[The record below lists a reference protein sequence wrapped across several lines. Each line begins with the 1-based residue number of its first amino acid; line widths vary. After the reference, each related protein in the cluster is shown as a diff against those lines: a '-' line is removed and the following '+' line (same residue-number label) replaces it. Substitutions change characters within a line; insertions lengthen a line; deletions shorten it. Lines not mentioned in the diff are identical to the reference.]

1 MKSTGSKIAAALLA
15 LLIITAAIAS
25 CAEETVPTEDTTTA
39 AAVTNAVPETAPE
52 TKLQPDLP
60 DTVWDREFRVLGTN
74 KDASPTYPNFEIY
87 AEDITGDVM
96 NDAVYTRNET
106 VKKKYGITVAQT
118 LVNKTHDSV
127 TKDATAGEDNF
138 DLVFININKAG
149 GLAQKGYLLDLN
161 GIDHIDFEK
170 PWWNQKVNDT
180 VSIHGR
186 IYYTSS
192 DYSLRDKNRVQ
203 VLVCN
208 DVLREELRLDSVPAL
223 VRSNEWT
230 AAKMTEFVTAAAR
243 DLDGDG
249 VHTEKDCFGIGLS
262 SYDGY
267 AVLSFGF
274 GLRLIGKDE
283 NGGVAIISN
292 PDRDT
297 AVIDAVLEILS
308 RKDVMMTPED
318 YGRNWDISD
327 DTFVDGRALFTSCS
341 LHYVGYHSQHC
352 DFDFTVVPAP
362 KLNSDQENFCA
373 MPDIECMFFAV
384 PTTNLDPNF
393 AGFALEAF
401 SYEST
406 DTTYVTF
413 VELYCK
419 TRNVRNA
426 DSVEM
431 VNIILDNII
440 YDGAIFYSDSIQLFS
455 ILNRSIP
462 AVNSNILLRSQNS
475 MRSTVEKEISKINS
489 AFGD

>member
-1 MKSTGSKIAAALLA
+1 MKSSVKIAAALLA
-15 LLIITAAIAS
+15 LLMAFAVFAA
-25 CAEETVPTEDTTTA
+25 CAEKTGPAEESTTA
-39 AAVTNAVPETAPE
+39 AAVTNDVPATAAAE
-52 TKLQPDLP
+52 TKPVPDLP
-60 DTVWDREFRVLGTN
+60 DTKWDREFRVLGTN

-87 AEDITGDVM
+87 AETITGDAI
-96 NDAVYTRNET
+96 NDAVYSRNET
-106 VKKKYGITVAQT
+106 VKNKYGITVVQT
-118 LVNKTHDSV
+118 LVNKTHDTV
-127 TKDATAGEDNF
+127 TKDATAGEDNY
-138 DLVFININKAG
+138 DLVFVNINKAG
-149 GLAQKGYLLDLN
+149 GLAQKGYLRDLT
-161 GIDHIDFEK
+161 GIDYIDFEK
-170 PWWNQKVNDT
+170 PWWNQNVNDT

-208 DVLREELRLDSVPAL
+208 DELREELRLDSIPGL

-230 AAKMTEFVTAAAR
+230 AAKMTEFVTAAVS

-249 VHTEKDCFGIGLS
+249 VHTEKDRFGIGLS

-283 NGGVAIISN
+283 NGGVALISN
-292 PDRDT
+292 PDRDS
-297 AVIDAVLEILS
+297 AVIDAVLEILG

-327 DTFVDGRALFTSCS
+327 DTFIDGRALFTSCS
-341 LHYVGYHSQHC
+341 LHYVGYHSQRAE
-352 DFDFTVVPAP
+352 FDFTVVPAP

-384 PTTNLDPNF
+384 PTTNQDPNF

-419 TRNVRNA
+419 SRNVRNA

-440 YDGAIFYSDSIQLFS
+440 YDGSIFYSDSIQLFN

-462 AVNSNILLRSQNS
+462 AVNSNILLRSLNS
-475 MRSTVEKEISKINS
+475 MKSSAEKEINKINS
-489 AFGD
+489 AFSG